1 MLLGVWLD
9 YYLMKEKL
17 RHPIIVYGF
26 MDFESFLLRFSS
38 ISQDPQLRYLTDAIF
53 HLLLPREAGVEKR
66 FKGGLLIWALWVLQ
80 KLTSSRRARGARP
93 NSATASSS
101 SPHYG
106 FRILSTPAHH
116 DSLSPILEQ
125 IPRAQRTLYGFGWDG
140 ADDGEEVKASD
151 LLRNLSLLRYR
162 ESAVALWDAVRTAR
176 RLHRILCR
184 MRGKP
189 KGIIRA
195 DFSPRMAELVLR
207 QRLELA
213 VLKRMPCPHQA
224 VFLTYELMPEAKAW
238 VQWARESGTRVIH
251 VMHGQWLPTYQVTL
265 ATDLLLFSKV
275 DEPWFRER
283 VAPQV
288 KIWTIGHPRLDMIR
302 REVGLPEAP
311 SSPRL
316 PRIAFFSQPSE
327 GDYSRELRRRDW
339 AILAGLK
346 GRAEVRFR
354 PHPRESLEVA
364 TMDLK
369 STGADFIELS
379 EAGLKEDLAW
389 CDAVASSWST
399 VSMEAAACGRGIF
412 WTCSTP
418 ERYEASQELR
428 DHGIGMLLTDAA
440 QWKQPLEDWAH
451 EGWQAPVI
459 VPESRLRVLGMIGD
473 MDIPWMERLG
483 LAPSGFE

>member
-1 MLLGVWLD
+1 MN
-9 YYLMKEKL
+9 EKL
-17 RHPIIVYGF
+17 RHPITVYGL

-93 NSATASSS
+93 RSATAPSS

-151 LLRNLSLLRYR
+151 LLRNLSLLGYR

-176 RLHRILCR
+176 RLHRILCS
-184 MRGKP
+184 MTGKP
-189 KGIIRA
+189 KGIIPA

-224 VFLTYELMPEAKAW
+224 VFLTYELLPEAKAW
-238 VQWARESGTRVIH
+238 VQWAREAGRRVIH
-251 VMHGQWLPTYQVTL
+251 VMHGQWLPAYQVTL

-283 VAPQV
+283 VDPQV
-288 KIWTIGHPRLDMIR
+288 KIWTIGHPRLEMIR

-339 AILAGLK
+339 AILAGLR

-364 TMDLK
+364 MMDLK

-399 VSMEAAACGRGIF
+399 VSMEAAVCGRGVF
-412 WTCSTP
+412 WTCTTP
-418 ERYEASQELR
+418 EKYKASQELQR
-428 DHGIGMLLTDAA
+428 AGIGVLLQCRDDWDDHLDAWLA
-440 QWKQPLEDWAH
+440 GGWK
-451 EGWQAPVI
+451 APVI
-459 VPESRLRVLGMIGD
+459 IPEVSLQHFGMIGEAAT
-473 MDIPWMERLG
+473 PWISRLE
-483 LAPSGFE
+483 LQSSDRCV